1 MSTSYITAIGTA
13 NPSTKVAQS
22 QIASFMAKALQ
33 LDKVGERRL
42 RMLYKSTAI
51 DFRYSV
57 INDYAQLADFEFFP
71 NTNDLEPF
79 PNTTARMKL
88 YEQYAADLCVK
99 AIDNCLQNKDLLT
112 KITHLITVSCTGMY
126 APGIDIEIIE
136 KLGLPTHTQR
146 ICINFMGCYAAINA
160 LKVAD
165 AICKSD
171 AQAYVLIADV
181 ELCTLHFQKENTEN
195 HLLANAIFADGA
207 GAMLVQAQ
215 KAEGKAFSL
224 EGFYCDLAF
233 EGRDDMAW
241 FVRDFGFEMRLSSYV
256 PKLLE
261 GKMKELIF
269 NLLSKFGLTLAE
281 IDTLAIH
288 PGGKKILETAE
299 KILALPPQKNQYAY
313 EVLRN
318 FGNMSSVTIIFVL
331 KNILENFDFQK
342 DTANILSMAF
352 GPGLTVESALMKIHQ

>member
-13 NPSTKVAQS
+13 NPPNKVAQT
-22 QIASFMAKALQ
+22 QIANFMSKSLQ
-33 LDKVGERRL
+33 LDKAQERRL

-57 INDYAQLADFEFFP
+57 IKDYALLADFDFFP
-71 NTNDLEPF
+71 NTSDLEPF
-79 PNTTARMKL
+79 PSTATRMKL
-88 YEQYAADLCVK
+88 YEQHASDLCIK
-99 AIDNCLQNKDLLT
+99 AIDNCLQDKDLLK

-165 AICKSD
+165 VICKAD
-171 AQAYVLIADV
+171 KQACVLIADV

-215 KAEGKAFSL
+215 KAGDKAISL

-233 EGRDDMAW
+233 EGKNDMAW

-256 PKLLE
+256 PQLLE
-261 GKMKELIF
+261 NKMKELILK
-269 NLLSKFGLTLAE
+269 LLNQFDLDLAN

-299 KILALPPQKNQYAY
+299 KILALPSEKNKYAY

-331 KNILENFDFQK
+331 KNILENFDFQGNM
-342 DTANILSMAF
+342 ANILSMAF
-352 GPGLTVESALMKIHQ
+352 GPGLTVESALMKIHR